1 MLEVTQQVEL
11 VLEPEAPDAQTQ
23 HHTWHTVS
31 LNLSQAAPKPQLP
44 YIHYSPLNP
53 PARG

>member
-31 LNLSQAAPKPQLP
+31 LNLSRAAPKPQLLSLS
-44 YIHYSPLNP
+44 SPTFTT
-53 PARG
+53 AH